1 MTVEAV
7 FLFFIGISLSVISFN
22 VRSIDKQLKLLRQEA
37 LSPKPV
43 GGPNAG
49 VASTSSSSPAEVT

>member
-1 MTVEAV
+1 MALEVV
-7 FLFFIGISLSVISFN
+7 FLFIISITLSAISFN
-22 VRSIDKQLKLLRQEA
+22 VSSISIELKLLRQEA
-37 LSPKPV
+37 LSPPPV